1 MNNVKN
7 VFCILVLLFTMSCN
21 TNTTIGVQGHRG
33 CRGLLPENS
42 LPAFE
47 KAVALGVNTLEL
59 DLAISKDKQVV
70 VSHEPF
76 MSRFYC
82 LKPNGEEISINQDL
96 AFNFYEMDYDS
107 IKLFDCGTKQ
117 HPRFP
122 QQKNMKTYKPLL
134 SEVFK
139 LSDALNSEIRYNI
152 EIKAKPEYDNIY
164 TPEPK
169 EYVALVLKVID
180 EYNIGERC
188 NLQSFDVRILE
199 EIKRQAPSMT
209 QALLVDENEV
219 IADKLNA
226 LSFKPE
232 IISPYFQLL
241 TKDVV
246 AQYQKEGYSIIPW
259 TVNEKE
265 DMHTVISYGVNSIIT
280 DYPDVLIGILND

>member
-47 KAVALGVNTLEL
+47 KAVTLGVNTLEL

-107 IKLFDCGTKQ
+107 IKLFDCGTKR

-122 QQKNMKTYKPLL
+122 QLKNMKTHKPLL

-188 NLQSFDVRILE
+188 NLQSFDIRILE

-246 AQYQKEGYSIIPW
+246 AQYQKEGYSII
-259 TVNEKE
+259 
-265 DMHTVISYGVNSIIT
+265 T

>member
-188 NLQSFDVRILE
+188 NLQSFDIRILE

>member
-122 QQKNMKTYKPLL
+122 QQKNMKAHKPLL

-164 TPEPK
+164 TSEPK

-188 NLQSFDVRILE
+188 NLQSFDIRILE

-241 TKDVV
+241 TKDMV

>member
-1 MNNVKN
+1 MNNVKS

-117 HPRFP
+117 HPRFS
-122 QQKNMKTYKPLL
+122 QQKNMKTHKPLL

-188 NLQSFDVRILE
+188 NLQSFDIRILE

>member
-122 QQKNMKTYKPLL
+122 QQKNMKTHKPLL

-188 NLQSFDVRILE
+188 NLQSFDIRILE

>member
-1 MNNVKN
+1 
-7 VFCILVLLFTMSCN
+7 MSCN